1 MIDQKWL
8 FEQQRNQ
15 FRHDELHH
23 QDVFC
28 LSRNDRLKHF
38 GLHFAKYC
46 GRLARNFSDEVFLK
60 TLSDWQL
67 VALSASIALSDD
79 LSMGS
84 IDFPGLEENEF
95 LMRAVNASGQ
105 FCDACEKIDHAEPF
119 LESAKASNREILF
132 LLSSIANRK
141 AISLDDLITDRR
153 EQLRQRA
160 FYR

>member
-46 GRLARNFSDEVFLK
+46 GRLARN
-60 TLSDWQL
+60 
-67 VALSASIALSDD
+67 
-79 LSMGS
+79 
-84 IDFPGLEENEF
+84 FPGLEENEF